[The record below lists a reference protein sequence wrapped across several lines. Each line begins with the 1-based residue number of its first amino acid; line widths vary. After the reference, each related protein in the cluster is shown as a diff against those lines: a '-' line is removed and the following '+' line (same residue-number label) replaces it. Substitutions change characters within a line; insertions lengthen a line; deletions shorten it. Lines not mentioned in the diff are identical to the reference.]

1 MNILNLPDWE
11 VIELKES
18 EYDYA
23 IHAKYTPELT
33 AKKYGSGLEVGLV

>member
-23 IHAKYTPELT
+23 IHVKY
-33 AKKYGSGLEVGLV
+33 LVDN

>member
-23 IHAKYTPELT
+23 IHAKYTPEM
-33 AKKYGSGLEVGLV
+33 KKMLQNKRLFKKG